1 MALNLII
8 NMPIRNVARSTAFWQ
23 ALGYAFDARY
33 ATDSVCSLILGDDM
47 IAMLHVDAG
56 FVANTDRAIAD
67 PHTTTEAIISIA
79 VPTPADVDA
88 MMTKVLANGGSEYA
102 EVRDM
107 GFMYQRSFIDIDGHQ
122 WDPYWMD
129 PDYVN

>member
-1 MALNLII
+1 MNGACGYDALHVQPTYIRVLQVWETCVALKLII

-67 PHTTTEAIISIA
+67 PHTNTSGQWEWGIA
-79 VPTPADVDA
+79 
-88 MMTKVLANGGSEYA
+88 
-102 EVRDM
+102 
-107 GFMYQRSFIDIDGHQ
+107 
-122 WDPYWMD
+122 
-129 PDYVN
+129 

>member
-1 MALNLII
+1 MALKLII

-33 ATDSVCSLILGDDM
+33 ASDSVCSLILGDDM
-47 IAMLHVDAG
+47 IAMLHEDAG

-79 VPTPADVDA
+79 VPTRADVDA
-88 MMTKVLANGGSEYA
+88 TMTKALAHGAREFGSGA
-102 EVRDM
+102 DH
-107 GFMYQRSFIDIDGHQ
+107 GFIYHRSFVDLDGHQ
-122 WDPYWMD
+122 WEVFWMD
-129 PDYVN
+129 ATAG